1 MDRDTFIKFV
11 LPILLV
17 LIVIISILVITGL
30 ASENPDGFEW
40 ALFDWAGVSEPE
52 GGFGG
57 IFGFL
62 GEGPVIDAITGAIGI
77 IVILLLAMVFFKLT
91 SRKSE

>member
-11 LPILLV
+11 LPIVLV
-17 LIVIISILVITGL
+17 LIVITSVLVITGL

-57 IFGFL
+57 IFAFL

-77 IVILLLAMVFFKLT
+77 IAILVLAIVFFKLT